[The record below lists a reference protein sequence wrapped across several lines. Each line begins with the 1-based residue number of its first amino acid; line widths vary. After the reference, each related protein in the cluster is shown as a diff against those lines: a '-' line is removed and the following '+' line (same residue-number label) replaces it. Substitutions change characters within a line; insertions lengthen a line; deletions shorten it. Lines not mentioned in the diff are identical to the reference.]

1 MALSE
6 RVRVLPE
13 GVAALVVPKATDEL
27 AEPNSRDDIVHP
39 AYPRSW
45 QHQLLALAL
54 KSSIKPMLTLTP
66 ITATSLRRISQLFL
80 GVELLF
86 KQLPDF
92 VRTHPVHGS
101 TWSAEW
107 QYAGEALDHDR
118 VILYLHG
125 GGYFFGSAAAHRPLT
140 WRLSQATGRPVF
152 SLNYRLAPD
161 HRFEHWLEDAV
172 SAYRHLL
179 DEGYA
184 PERILIAGD
193 SAGGH
198 LTLMTLLALRDS
210 GLPLPTGAVCL
221 SPWTDLGC
229 DGDSYHENDAHDIM
243 LPGHAIKRLA
253 RFYLRGL
260 DPRSPQVSPIYA
272 DLHGLPPLMVM
283 AGGAE
288 VLRDDARRFA
298 VQAREAGVRV
308 LYEEWHGMPHVFP
321 MFAGFLPEGQLA
333 FHHIARFVRTLG

>member
-1 MALSE
+1 MVANDSLVALAPAL
-6 RVRVLPE
+6 LPADADPH
-13 GVAALVVPKATDEL
+13 VI
-27 AEPNSRDDIVHP
+27 RP

-45 QHQLLALAL
+45 QHRLLSLAL

-66 ITATSLRRISQLFL
+66 ITPTTLQRLSQLFL

-92 VRTHPVHGS
+92 VRTHPVQGR

-107 QYAGEALDHDR
+107 QFAGEALDHDR

-140 WRLSQATGRPVF
+140 WRLSQATARPVF
-152 SLNYRLAPD
+152 SLNYRLAPR

-172 SAYRHLL
+172 TAYLHLL
-179 DEGYA
+179 DEGYDPA
-184 PERILIAGD
+184 RILIGGD

-198 LTLMTLLALRDS
+198 LTLMTLLALRDQ
-210 GLPLPTGAVCL
+210 GLPLPAGGLCL
-221 SPWTDLGC
+221 SPWTDLAC
-229 DGDSYHENDAHDIM
+229 DGASYHENDPHDIM
-243 LPGHAIKRLA
+243 LPAHAVRRLA
-253 RFYLRGL
+253 RFYVRGL
-260 DPRSPQVSPIYA
+260 DPRSPEVSPMYA
-272 DLHGLPPLMVM
+272 ELEGLPPLMIM

-298 VQAREAGVRV
+298 ERARHAGVRV
-308 LYEEWHGMPHVFP
+308 LHEEWHGMPHVFP
-321 MFAGFLPEGQLA
+321 IFADFLPEGQLA
-333 FHHIARFVRTLG
+333 FNHMARFVRSLG